1 MIIDFFETFIFSY
14 RQIWLNG
21 LMDDRHLSN
30 ITKLEKKEK
39 NTDLMTDRRRS
50 FEPSQPPAVLSV
62 YARPWSALAADVA
75 SSKYSSSGASPSS
88 SIDKSH
94 YRLRPLLAAL
104 ASSVFFELP
113 FLSFAPASNSHMRTA
128 FSSLQK
134 LQRKP
139 ANRAMVV

>member
-1 MIIDFFETFIFSY
+1 
-14 RQIWLNG
+14 
-21 LMDDRHLSN
+21 MDDRHLSN
-30 ITKLEKKEK
+30 ITKLEKREK
-39 NTDLMTDRRRS
+39 NTDLMSDRRRS
-50 FEPSQPPAVLSV
+50 FEPSQPPALLSV

-75 SSKYSSSGASPSS
+75 SSRNSSSGASPSS

-94 YRLRPLLAAL
+94 YRLRPLLPAPAF
-104 ASSVFFELP
+104 SVFFELP

-134 LQRKP
+134 LPRKP

>member
-50 FEPSQPPAVLSV
+50 FEPSQPPALLYV

-75 SSKYSSSGASPSS
+75 SSRNSSSGASPSS

-94 YRLRPLLAAL
+94 YRLRPLLPAPAF
-104 ASSVFFELP
+104 SVFF
-113 FLSFAPASNSHMRTA
+113 
-128 FSSLQK
+128 
-134 LQRKP
+134 
-139 ANRAMVV
+139 